1 MRKVVIFNKTKKWWH
16 ETPDVDLLNVKLSE
30 IENDNWNII
39 SVTANTNLFGIVC
52 SFTILIESVS
62 Q

>member
-39 SVTANTNLFGIVC
+39 SVTANTN
-52 SFTILIESVS
+52 
-62 Q
+62 